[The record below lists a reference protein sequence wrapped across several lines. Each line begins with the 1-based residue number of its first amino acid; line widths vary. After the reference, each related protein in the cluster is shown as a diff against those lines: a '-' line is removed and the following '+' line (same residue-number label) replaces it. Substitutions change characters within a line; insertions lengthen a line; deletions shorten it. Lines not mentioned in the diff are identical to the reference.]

1 MILRSNPLLLPSI
14 VLLIG
19 MIFGAIAAS
28 AFADNPFKNTADN
41 PFKNIGEIDDHDD
54 HSFHLPGHVDKLKI
68 YPIHWTM
75 YNFFSRDSIIILN

>member
-54 HSFHLPGHVDKLKI
+54 HSFPPVGYADKLRI
-68 YPIHWTM
+68 FPIP
-75 YNFFSRDSIIILN
+75 